1 MEKKKI
7 LHISKYYPPFTGGI
21 EQVAYNVMKSLKETG
36 NYEQKVICFNEKNET
51 KLDDIYEDT
60 SVVRVGSKKKI
71 ASQSLNLNYGKILEK
86 VYLEFKPDIIHFHY
100 PNPFVAH
107 YLLKLFK
114 KYNYNGKLVL
124 HWHCD
129 IIKQKIL
136 KKFFKKQNKQLC
148 ERADVILST
157 SPAYL
162 ENTDYLPR
170 YKDKVKVVPLCIGK
184 ERIIVTENQKIK
196 ANDIKD
202 KYKDKKI
209 IFFFGRHTEYKGLR
223 YLIESNQYLNQD
235 ECQIIIGG
243 KGELTEELMKQA
255 SIYENIEFVGRLS
268 DDDINS
274 YLMACDMFAFPSIT
288 RNEAFGI
295 SLAEAMYFGKPAC
308 TFTIPGS
315 GVNWVCPN
323 NLCGLEAPNRDVKEY
338 ANNLNR
344 LMNDKD
350 LYDRL
355 SNESI
360 KRCTELFTYDNFSK
374 NVVRVYYEMSK

>member
-1 MEKKKI
+1 MKKNKI
-7 LHISKYYPPFTGGI
+7 LHVSKYYPPFTGGI
-21 EQVAYNVMKSLKETG
+21 EQVAYNVVKSLKETG

-51 KLDDIYEDT
+51 KLDDIYDDI

-71 ASQSLNLNYGKILEK
+71 ASQSLNFNYGKLLEK
-86 VYLEFKPDIIHFHY
+86 AYLEFKPDIIHFHY

-107 YLLKLFK
+107 YLLKLLK

-136 KKFFKKQNKQLC
+136 KKFFKKQNEQLC
-148 ERADVILST
+148 ERADIILST

-184 ERIIVTENQKIK
+184 ERTIVTENQKNK
-196 ANDIKD
+196 ANEIEQ

-243 KGELTEELMKQA
+243 KGELTEELKKQA
-255 SIYENIEFVGRLS
+255 SIYKNIEFVGRLS

-274 YLMACDMFAFPSIT
+274 YLMTCNIFAFPSIT

-295 SLAEAMYFGKPAC
+295 SLAEAMYFGKPVC

-323 NLCGLEAPNRDVKEY
+323 NICGLEAPNRDVREY
-338 ANNLNR
+338 ANNINR

-360 KRCTELFTYDNFSK
+360 KRCIELFTYENFFK
-374 NVVRVYYEMSK
+374 NVVKVYDEISK